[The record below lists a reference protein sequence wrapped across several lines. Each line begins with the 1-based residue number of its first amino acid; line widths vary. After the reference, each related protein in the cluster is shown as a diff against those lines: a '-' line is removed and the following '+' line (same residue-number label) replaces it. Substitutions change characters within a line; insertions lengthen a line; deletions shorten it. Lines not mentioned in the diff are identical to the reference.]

1 MLEFF
6 NVLWKGEG
14 LRCLAIKT
22 GGTFRHQF
30 FETNEQAEAYF
41 ATVKDGPNDVY
52 FAPAIFSD
60 KRRKQ
65 DCVKSICS
73 FWLDI
78 DCGPN
83 KDYATRQEGLDR
95 LYSFLP
101 LAGLPKPVVVCSGNG
116 LHVYWPLSNPL
127 SPDEWLTRAQRLKAL
142 CVMHGLKADP
152 SRTCDSASV
161 LRPAGSLNH
170 KSNPPMPVGILSA
183 GEVSDPACLLNAP
196 SDNVGAKA
204 SGGLMAPEYPDVQLQ
219 DVAKRCGFIMDVL
232 KKKGAVDEPLWRA
245 FLSIAFRC
253 DQGAN
258 LIHDF
263 SKGDPRYS
271 FKETQAKAEGTKGPY
286 TCEQIQSLCPDFCKD
301 CPFKGRASSPIS
313 MARIK
318 DYAEPPTDEIKSDP
332 VARQG
337 QVGDFEITTEGV
349 RKIVHDG
356 DHIRRVYVTAIP
368 IWVKRVSERAKNE
381 DGRNESA
388 VHLYWQ
394 ALNGQYR
401 DGMLDQTD
409 LYEKRSFIKW
419 LAENNIRACV
429 GKEVSPLQDYITA
442 AIVEHIRANNIDTFY
457 DSNGWAEGGFVVGSR
472 MVTEQGERQV
482 TVKTSSAICKMGKCG
497 SRDKW
502 VSATAV
508 LANPDYYTHAFAVLC
523 GFGSILVDLADLQSA
538 VVSLVGESGYG
549 KTLAGSMALSIYGDP
564 AVMTQAAT
572 ATQNAIG
579 MQLAAHKNLPYMLD
593 EVSGM
598 PSYKLADFLYDAANG
613 RQKEVLSKDR
623 KLQQGAGWAL
633 VPFITSN
640 HSVLEMS
647 VADIQEAHRKR
658 VLEIPFD
665 NKITKDDAA
674 TLAVALQ
681 DNYGTVGD
689 EYIRKILALRPQI
702 KSLVA
707 KELKTPLLKDI
718 PSVYRFGAWTIA
730 CAAVGGKIAHEMGL
744 IQFSPAE
751 VISKV
756 VKVFLASIVS
766 SVSEAE
772 TARRALVAFL
782 YNNVGCINF
791 LSSAPNAIDTT
802 NPRMIYAR
810 YDNERKFYYMAK
822 DQFKGIIREAGL
834 SFRNLSSWI
843 KRRGILVENQ
853 RLASNMPRIEC
864 FAIPEEVLG
873 VKSEE
878 LQGGV
883 HE

>member
-6 NVLWKGEG
+6 NVLWKGDG
-14 LRCLAIKT
+14 LRCIVTKT
-22 GGTFRHQF
+22 GNTFRHQF
-30 FETNEQAEAYF
+30 FNTNEEAEAAF
-41 ATVKDGPNDVY
+41 DKIKDGPNDIY
-52 FAPAIFSD
+52 FAPAVFSD

-65 DCVKSICS
+65 DCVKSIAS

-78 DCGPN
+78 DCGPG
-83 KDYATRQEGLDR
+83 KDYATRQEGTDNLHT
-95 LYSFLP
+95 FLQST
-101 LAGLPKPVVVCSGNG
+101 GLPKPVIVCSGNG
-116 LHVYWPLSNPL
+116 LHVYWPLSAPL
-127 SPDEWLTRAQRLKAL
+127 PPSEWLTRAQRLKAL
-142 CVMHGLKADP
+142 CVMHNFKADP
-152 SRTCDSASV
+152 ARTCDSASV
-161 LRPAGSLNH
+161 LRPVGSFNH
-170 KSNPPMPVGILSA
+170 KSNPPLPVGIVSS
-183 GEVSDPACLLNAP
+183 GEICDTNSFLQANPDTVADK
-196 SDNVGAKA
+196 V
-204 SGGLMAPEYPDVQLQ
+204 SGGLMQPDYPDVQLQ
-219 DVAKRCGFIMDVL
+219 DVAKRCGFVMDVL

-253 DQGAN
+253 DQGAR

-301 CPFKGRASSPIS
+301 CPFKGRAASPIS
-313 MARIK
+313 MARLK
-318 DYAEPPTDEIKSDP
+318 DFAEPPTDEIRQDP
-332 VARQG
+332 VAGQG
-337 QVGDFEITTEGV
+337 RVGDFEITTEGV
-349 RKIVHDG
+349 RKLVEVDG
-356 DHIRRVYVTAIP
+356 HMRRAYVSSIP
-368 IWVKRVSERAKNE
+368 IWVKRVSERARNE

-388 VHLYWQ
+388 VHLYWK
-394 ALNGQYR
+394 ALNGQFR
-401 DGMLDQTD
+401 DSEIDQSD
-409 LYEKRSFIKW
+409 LYEKRLFVKW
-419 LAENNIRACV
+419 LADNNIRACV
-429 GKEVSPLQDYITA
+429 GKDVAPLQDYISS

-457 DSNGWAEGGFVVGSR
+457 DSQGWTEGGFVVGSR
-472 MVTEQGERQV
+472 IVTGDGCHDV
-482 TVKTSSAICKMGKCG
+482 TVKTSSAVCRMGKCG
-497 SRDKW
+497 DKNNW
-502 VSATAV
+502 IGATAV

-564 AVMTQAAT
+564 SVMTQAAT

-665 NKITKDDAA
+665 NKIDKDDAA

-689 EYIRKILALRPQI
+689 DYIRRVIALRPQI
-702 KSLVA
+702 KSMVTA
-707 KELKTPLLKDI
+707 ELKSALLKDI

-730 CAAVGGKIAHEMGL
+730 CASVGGRIAYEMGL
-744 IQFSPAE
+744 IKFKPME
-751 VISKV
+751 VITRI

-791 LSSAPNAIDTT
+791 LSSAPNSIDTT
-802 NPRMIYAR
+802 SPRIIYAR
-810 YDNERKFYYMAK
+810 YDSERKFYYMAK

-843 KRRGILVENQ
+843 KRRGILAENQ
-853 RLASNMPRIEC
+853 RLASNMPVIEC
-864 FAIPEEVLG
+864 FAIPEDVLG

-878 LQGGV
+878 LQSASV
-883 HE
+883 E